1 VSDMRHV
8 VHVIDRRRDV
18 KAVGGTHVA

>member
-18 KAVGGTHVA
+18 EAVGITHGA